1 MRVIT
6 NKGAL
11 QVKGRF
17 YIVQFGDSLYTISL
31 RFGVNIAD
39 LLTFNDQLNGQTT
52 IYPGEILYIPVLG
65 LQIGAQTQT
74 ISASIKKQTKK
85 TARRGH

>member
-17 YIVQFGDSLYTISL
+17 YIVQFGDSLYTVSH
-31 RFGVNIAD
+31 RFGVNVAD
-39 LLTFNDQLNGQTT
+39 LLTFNDQLNGLTT
-52 IYPGEILYIPVLG
+52 IYPGEILYIPVLS
-65 LQIGAQTQT
+65 LQTGGQTQAT
-74 ISASIKKQTKK
+74 SASIKKQTKK
-85 TARRGH
+85 TARRG